1 MRRALALT
9 LGLGAALSA
18 ACFGPGPALR
28 EQDDAGPTGTDL
40 TDKDGGSR
48 FDVDLGE
55 SFALVGLVPSHGAFS
70 GGTRTV
76 LNGRGFSSRVRVW
89 IGGAEVPK
97 SAIFASD
104 PTRAA
109 LTTPPHAA
117 GAVDVKIRDEG
128 TAEERVLSGGFIYD
142 ALDVVPKSGA
152 TAGGTRIAV
161 HGSGTAFVAG
171 SLVGIDGKDCTDVA
185 VTSPTEL
192 ECTTAANAPGSKDVI
207 VTLPDTSQVIARDAF
222 SYSDSEDGF
231 RGGLSGGVLNGKLK
245 VIVLD
250 NYAGLPVPGA
260 TVIAGAGSS
269 ALSALTDGSG
279 VATLTDAKLK
289 GAWTVTGGEKCH
301 QPTSFVDVPVDTV
314 TLYLNPVMDLSCAS
328 GDPPSGV
335 GKPKDYGGVSGEL
348 IWPSGL
354 EFQVAGNWSG
364 VPDPVRSTE
373 RRAAYVFAA
382 SGSATDTFYQPDPK
396 SATTMEMV
404 GAHGYTYSFARYPGN
419 TTLYALAGIE
429 DSAVTP
435 PRFTAYVMGAARGV
449 PILPKTM
456 TTQVDI
462 PMDVLLDHQVT
473 LVTTP
478 PSGVPGPDRMLGQL
492 AVSLGPNLYA
502 TLPSGQRTVFLPNPA
517 ALSFV
522 GVPALAGT
530 LTAESYV
537 LSAAAVTGKNLSA
550 PASIVA
556 RVRAN
561 DANVPVA
568 LTGFLPVPKPVQ
580 PGSTTWNGHTV
591 ALDATGS
598 IDLVELIVSSGGGL
612 SAWTIVSPGKTAFEL
627 PDLALFGTKLGLI
640 HGPLRTTAYVAH
652 IEDFHYE
659 KVRYGQLGSGAW
671 PAYAVDGASGAY

>member
-18 ACFGPGPALR
+18 ACFGPGPTLR
-28 EQDDAGPTGTDL
+28 DGDDAGPTGTDL
-40 TDKDGGSR
+40 TDKDGGAR

-55 SFALVGLVPSHGAFS
+55 SFSLVGLVPSHGPFS

-76 LNGRGFSSRVRVW
+76 MNGRGFSSRLSVW
-89 IGGAEVPK
+89 VGGIEVPK

-109 LTTPPHAA
+109 LTTPAHAA
-117 GAVDVKIRDEG
+117 GPVDVRIRDEG
-128 TAEERVLSGGFIYD
+128 TADERVLKGGFIYD
-142 ALDVVPKSGA
+142 ALDVVPNSGA
-152 TAGGTRIAV
+152 TTGGTRIAV
-161 HGSGTAFVAG
+161 HGSGTAFVTG
-171 SLVGIDGKDCTDVA
+171 SLVGVDGKDCTDVL

-192 ECTTAANAPGSKDVI
+192 ECTTPANAPGSKDVI
-207 VTLPDTSQVIARDAF
+207 VTLPDTSQIIARDAY
-222 SYSDSEDGF
+222 SYSDSEDGY
-231 RGGLSGGVLNGKLK
+231 RGGLSGGILNGKLK

-250 NYAGLPVPGA
+250 GYAGLPVPGA
-260 TVIAGAGSS
+260 KVIAGTDSS
-269 ALSALTDGSG
+269 ALAALTDATG
-279 VATLTDAKLK
+279 VATLTDAKLT
-289 GAWTVTGGEKCH
+289 GLWTVTAGEKCH

-314 TLYLNPVMDLSCAS
+314 TLYLNPMMDLACAS

-335 GKPKDYGGVSGEL
+335 GKPKDYGAVSGEL
-348 IWPSGL
+348 VWPSGI

-382 SGSATDTFYQPDPK
+382 SGSATDTFYLPDPK
-396 SATTMEMV
+396 SATTMEMA
-404 GAHGYTYSFARYPGN
+404 GAHGYTYSYAGYPGN

-429 DSAVTP
+429 DSAVNP

-449 PILPKTM
+449 PVQPKT
-456 TTQVDI
+456 TTTGVDI

-473 LVTTP
+473 LVATP
-478 PSGVPGPDRMLGQL
+478 PSGSPGPDRLLGQL

-517 ALSFV
+517 PIPFV

-537 LSAAAVTGKNLSA
+537 LSAAAVTGKSLST
-550 PASIVA
+550 PASILAHVL
-556 RVRAN
+556 AN
-561 DANVPVA
+561 DANVPVS

-580 PGSTTWNGHTV
+580 PGVTTWNGHTV
-591 ALDATGS
+591 QLTAGGS
-598 IDLVELIVSSGGGL
+598 IDLIEMLVTSGGGL
-612 SAWTIVSPGKTAFEL
+612 VTWMIVSPGKTSFEL

-640 HGPLRTTAYVAH
+640 HGPIRTTAYVAQLA
-652 IEDFHYE
+652 DFHYE
-659 KVRYGQLGSGAW
+659 KLRYGQLGSGAW